1 MAIPISELQSI
12 TPSAKIELFVME
24 LVEGTHYAT
33 GNPSSVPTTYRFHAG
48 TNMNTYSEIIWQGN
62 SYQRFPITAEGFAFE
77 GKGQIPR
84 PTLTMSNLGGI
95 SRSGQVITV
104 TDLLI
109 LVNLI
114 TPHNDLINTKITR
127 LQVLASSLDAA
138 NFPGNVNPFGTP
150 NSNELPQ
157 EIFFIDRKTNESREV
172 VQFELVGA
180 LDQANKK
187 LPKRQVTRNEFAGVG
202 TFINT

>member
-12 TPSAKIELFVME
+12 TPSAKIELFIME
-24 LVEGTHYAT
+24 LVEGTHYVT

-48 TNMNTYSEIIWQGN
+48 TNMNTYSEIIWQTN

-109 LVNLI
+109 LVNLT
-114 TPHNDLINTKITR
+114 TPHNDLADAKLTRITT
-127 LQVLASSLDAA
+127 LASELDAA
-138 NFPGNVNPFGTP
+138 NFPSSSNPFGTP
-150 NSNELPQ
+150 SSNELPQ
-157 EIFFIDRKTNESREV
+157 EIFFIDRKITESREL
-172 VQFELVGA
+172 VQFELVGS

-187 LPKRQVTRNEFAGVG
+187 LPARQVTRNEFAGVG
-202 TFINT
+202 TFIN

>member
-12 TPSAKIELFVME
+12 TPSAKIELFIME

-48 TNMNTYSEIIWQGN
+48 TNMNTYSNIIWQGN
-62 SYQRFPITAEGFAFE
+62 TYERFPITADGFAFE
-77 GKGQIPR
+77 GRGQIPR

-109 LVNLI
+109 LVNLT

-157 EIFFIDRKTNESREV
+157 EIFFIDRKVAENRNT
-172 VQFELVGA
+172 VQFELVSR
-180 LDQANKK
+180 LDQQNKR
-187 LPKRQVTRNEFAGVG
+187 LPKRQVTRNEFPSVG
-202 TFINT
+202 SFIN

>member
-157 EIFFIDRKTNESREV
+157 EIFFIDRKVAESRNT
-172 VQFELVGA
+172 VQFELVSR
-180 LDQANKK
+180 LDQQNKR
-187 LPKRQVTRNEFAGVG
+187 LPKRQVTRNEFPSVG
-202 TFINT
+202 SFIN

>member
-1 MAIPISELQSI
+1 MAIPFSELQSL

-33 GNPSSVPTTYRFHAG
+33 GNPSSVPTVFRFHAG
-48 TNMNTYSEIIWQGN
+48 TNMNTNSNIIWQGN
-62 SYQRFPITAEGFAFE
+62 IYEKFPITAEGFAFE
-77 GKGQIPR
+77 GRGQIPR
-84 PTLTMSNLGGI
+84 PLLSMSNLGGI
-95 SRSGQVITV
+95 TRSGQVITV

-157 EIFFIDRKTNESREV
+157 EIFFIDRKVAENRNT
-172 VQFELVGA
+172 VQFELVSR
-180 LDQANKK
+180 LDQQNKR
-187 LPKRQVTRNEFAGVG
+187 LPKRQVTRNEFPSVG
-202 TFINT
+202 SFIN

>member
-48 TNMNTYSEIIWQGN
+48 TNMNTYSEIIWRGN

-150 NSNELPQ
+150 NNNELPQ
-157 EIFFIDRKTNESREV
+157 EIFFIDRKVAESRTT
-172 VQFELVGA
+172 VQFELVSR
-180 LDQANKK
+180 LDQQNKR
-187 LPKRQVTRNEFAGVG
+187 LPKRQVTRNEFPSVG
-202 TFINT
+202 SFIN

>member
-1 MAIPISELQSI
+1 MAIPISELQGIS
-12 TPSAKIELFVME
+12 PSAKIELFVME

-48 TNMNTYSEIIWQGN
+48 TNMNTHSEIIWQGN

-77 GKGQIPR
+77 GRGQIPR

-157 EIFFIDRKTNESREV
+157 EIFFIDRKVAESRNT
-172 VQFELVGA
+172 VQFELVSR
-180 LDQANKK
+180 LDQQNKR
-187 LPKRQVTRNEFAGVG
+187 LPKRQVTRNEFPSVG
-202 TFINT
+202 SFIN

>member
-1 MAIPISELQSI
+1 MAIPISELQGIS
-12 TPSAKIELFVME
+12 PSAKIELFVME

-48 TNMNTYSEIIWQGN
+48 TNMNTYSNIIWQGN
-62 SYQRFPITAEGFAFE
+62 TYERFPITADGFAFE
-77 GKGQIPR
+77 GRGQIPR

-109 LVNLI
+109 LVNLT

-157 EIFFIDRKTNESREV
+157 EIFFIDRKVAENRNT
-172 VQFELVGA
+172 VQFELVSR
-180 LDQANKK
+180 LDQQNKR
-187 LPKRQVTRNEFAGVG
+187 LPKRQVTRNEFPSVG
-202 TFINT
+202 SFIN

>member
-157 EIFFIDRKTNESREV
+157 EIFFIDRKVAESRNT
-172 VQFELVGA
+172 VQFELVSR
-180 LDQANKK
+180 LDQQNKK
-187 LPKRQVTRNEFAGVG
+187 LPKRQVTRNEFPSVG
-202 TFINT
+202 SFIN

>member
-12 TPSAKIELFVME
+12 TPSAKIELFIME
-24 LVEGTHYAT
+24 LIEGTHYAT
-33 GNPSSVPTTYRFHAG
+33 GNPSSVPTTFRFHAG

-77 GKGQIPR
+77 GRGQIPR

-127 LQVLASSLDAA
+127 LQVLASSLDAP
-138 NFPGNVNPFGTP
+138 NFPGNSNPFGTP

-157 EIFFIDRKTNESREV
+157 EVFFIDRKVAETRDT
-172 VQFELVGA
+172 VQFELVSR
-180 LDQANKK
+180 LDQQNKR
-187 LPKRQVTRNEFAGVG
+187 LPKRQVTRNEFPSVG
-202 TFINT
+202 SFIN

>member
-33 GNPSSVPTTYRFHAG
+33 GNPSSVPTVFRFHAG
-48 TNMNTYSEIIWQGN
+48 TNMNTYSEIIWQTN
-62 SYQRFPITAEGFAFE
+62 SYQRFPITAEGFSFE

-109 LVNLI
+109 LVNLT

-157 EIFFIDRKTNESREV
+157 EIFFIDRKVAESRTT
-172 VQFELVGA
+172 VQFELVSR
-180 LDQANKK
+180 LDQQNKR
-187 LPKRQVTRNEFAGVG
+187 LPKRQVTRNEFPSVG
-202 TFINT
+202 SFIN